1 MAYTY
6 KKDFFGKW
14 KRQHGIST
22 SELTRVLNFNSP
34 DKIRIWAGEKALPEV
49 NNEKLKEEDRG
60 WIPLK
65 HILRLCNHYGLKLSD
80 FISNAEEPA
89 PQKIRKDTRQQE
101 ELASL
106 KLELLQARLDHQ
118 EELNAVHAEY
128 REREDRIRAQYD
140 KTIQELLRRLPD
152 HQATMESI
160 GAMVNDP
167 LNHDTTHPK
176 RG

>member
-80 FISNAEEPA
+80 FIERRGAGTTE
-89 PQKIRKDTRQQE
+89 RKKGHQAATGTDGSQTRT
-101 ELASL
+101 AAGA
-106 KLELLQARLDHQ
+106 ARPPG
-118 EELNAVHAEY
+118 
-128 REREDRIRAQYD
+128 RAQ
-140 KTIQELLRRLPD
+140 RRACRIP
-152 HQATMESI
+152 
-160 GAMVNDP
+160 
-167 LNHDTTHPK
+167 
-176 RG
+176 

>member
-65 HILRLCNHYGLKLSD
+65 HILKLCNHYGLKLSD
-80 FISNAEEPA
+80 FIGNAEEPA
-89 PQKIRKDTRQQE
+89 PQKGKKDTRQQE
-101 ELASL
+101 ELAAV

-128 REREDRIRAQYD
+128 REREDRIREQYD
-140 KTIQELLRRLPD
+140 KTIQDLLRRLPD
-152 HQATMESI
+152 HQARMESI
-160 GAMVNDP
+160 STMVNDQQDI
-167 LNHDTTHPK
+167 LPK

>member
-80 FISNAEEPA
+80 FIENAEEPA
-89 PQKIRKDTRQQE
+89 PHKKAKADSRDFDTIRME
-101 ELASL
+101 
-106 KLELLQARLDHQ
+106 LELKHIK
-118 EELNAVHAEY
+118 ELNDIHQGY
-128 REREDRIRAQYD
+128 K
-140 KTIQELLRRLPD
+140 KTIDELMKKIPD
-152 HQATMESI
+152 VQFRDRQRGVAVVASE
-160 GAMVNDP
+160 P
-167 LNHDTTHPK
+167 LEHPK
-176 RG
+176 KD

>member
-65 HILRLCNHYGLKLSD
+65 HILKLCNHYGLKLSD
-80 FISNAEEPA
+80 FIE
-89 PQKIRKDTRQQE
+89 
-101 ELASL
+101 
-106 KLELLQARLDHQ
+106 KLEIAGPGFINIKGHRTVGGMRASIY
-118 EELNAVHAEY
+118 NAMPIEGVEKLVAFMKKFEAENT
-128 REREDRIRAQYD
+128 
-140 KTIQELLRRLPD
+140 K
-152 HQATMESI
+152 
-160 GAMVNDP
+160 
-167 LNHDTTHPK
+167 
-176 RG
+176 